1 MIWDLATKNKLMNE
15 LPKLR
20 MEISKVKF
28 ISVIHLFEMIRNQRL
43 ILGEQIKNRIILF
56 AEMKNSFNFALPFEV
71 PNTMWI

>member
-1 MIWDLATKNKLMNE
+1 MNE